1 MCQTTVTSAFAHRTF
16 AVLTKA
22 PRWFHCPYS
31 TMIKSR
37 TRKWNLREVKLCLGL
52 PSRAGTWGSHTSE
65 PAPEATLRTTERPG
79 NPGGAQRSR
88 GAAGW
93 KVPGPSWRE
102 GAQRNSTSQGRG
114 RGSGRHGGESG
125 QPRAGATVPSAG
137 RERGRDD
144 RARGLPHPAFATL
157 LPSPPPAPR
166 GGAGAPP
173 RARLPRPRCLGPRA
187 GCGRKGGRET
197 FPPRFPGALRGSP
210 FWGWLRRSGPR
221 GRTRR
226 RGLGTRSPR
235 A

>member
-102 GAQRNSTSQGRG
+102 GTQRNSTSQGRG

-157 LPSPPPAPR
+157 LPSPPTPPSTPR
-166 GGAGAPP
+166 
-173 RARLPRPRCLGPRA
+173 
-187 GCGRKGGRET
+187 
-197 FPPRFPGALRGSP
+197 
-210 FWGWLRRSGPR
+210 
-221 GRTRR
+221 RR
-226 RGLGTRSPR
+226 RGTSPR
-235 A
+235 SAPAPTLPGATRRVWEEGREGDVPTEVPRGPARVPLLGVA